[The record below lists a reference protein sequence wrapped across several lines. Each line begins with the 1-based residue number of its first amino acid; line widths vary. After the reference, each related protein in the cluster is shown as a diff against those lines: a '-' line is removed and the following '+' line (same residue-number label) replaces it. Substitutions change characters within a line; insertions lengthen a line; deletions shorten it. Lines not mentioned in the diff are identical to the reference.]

1 MRIGSQI
8 KKENK
13 EVKGMKSE
21 KQIRLMLL
29 QRKAKIIDVKA
40 GLYVLTT
47 NELEKIRIEQGILKE
62 ILEEER
68 R

>member
-1 MRIGSQI
+1 
-8 KKENK
+8 
-13 EVKGMKSE
+13 MKSE

-29 QRKAKIIDVKA
+29 KRKAKIIDVKA
-40 GLYVLTT
+40 GLYLLTA
-47 NELEKIRIEQGILKE
+47 NELEKIGIEKDILEE